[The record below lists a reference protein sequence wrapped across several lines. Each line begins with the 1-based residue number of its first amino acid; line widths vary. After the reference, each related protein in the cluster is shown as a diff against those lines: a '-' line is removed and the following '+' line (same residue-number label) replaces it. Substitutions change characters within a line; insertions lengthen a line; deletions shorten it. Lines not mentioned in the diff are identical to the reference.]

1 MDCRNDQLTRGVV
14 TGLRVAL
21 RSSMAKE
28 ELSDMYSD
36 RGRSAAVLSLWSAN
50 DIARESRFKSLITI
64 FKAKVSVELLY

>member
-1 MDCRNDQLTRGVV
+1 
-14 TGLRVAL
+14 
-21 RSSMAKE
+21 MAKE